1 MTPVELGDALVE
13 YRAGLEAEL
22 ALLHQLER
30 VSTPP
35 SDAEGTDRLTDYAAM
50 ADERGRLMASLV
62 SLEYQ
67 LRPLREALA
76 NHRETLQRLPPFAAV
91 AALHREAGDL
101 VARILASDSQSLAAL
116 REAELARRF
125 AATAVERG
133 EATLAAYRRVVAP
146 HQDGARIVNR
156 RG

>member
-1 MTPVELGDALVE
+1 MTPAELGHALQE
-13 YRAGLEAEL
+13 YRVGLEAEL

-30 VSTPP
+30 LSAAATGPQGP
-35 SDAEGTDRLTDYAAM
+35 SLEDYASV

-62 SLEYQ
+62 SLEHQ
-67 LRPLREALA
+67 LRPLREMLA
-76 NHRETLQRLPPFAAV
+76 DHRQELRSVPSFAEV

-101 VARILASDSQSLAAL
+101 VARILASDGQSLAAL